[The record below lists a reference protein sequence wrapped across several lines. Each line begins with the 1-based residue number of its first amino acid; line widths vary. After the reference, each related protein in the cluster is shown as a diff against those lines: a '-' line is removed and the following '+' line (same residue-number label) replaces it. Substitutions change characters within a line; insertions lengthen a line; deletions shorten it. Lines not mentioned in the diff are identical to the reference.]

1 MPVDERTF
9 MADVAGWVSAILER
23 RQDLPYSRA
32 RVEEHGVGNRKRHDF
47 VLYRRGI
54 QRVALSGE
62 AKMPDSPKGKS
73 PLDGE
78 LVEDAYE
85 KASRR
90 GTPYYFTWNVRD
102 FALFQTH
109 QEGVPFMDRLIEGPQ
124 HVVDI
129 SVSDDVRRPEIE
141 AQVKSFWEDFLARFA
156 DLEAGRR
163 PLENLPLDRR
173 FILRLEND
181 LSEPIAVTLAAL
193 EDKYGKDADF
203 RARLDAWM
211 VSEQGWE
218 GSTDFELLR
227 QNLDRSAHLSCYVL
241 VTRLVFYQVLRRRFT
256 VLASLGSSQAGSSE
270 ELFRFLSARFSEAI
284 TYSRDYE
291 TILTAEDLGSTLP
304 FLASEAHRSW
314 HTVVNSIED
323 FDFSRLDF
331 EIIGQLYERL
341 IGESERRKYGQFYTI
356 PEVVDIINAFCI
368 RSTTDEVLDPACGGG
383 TFLVRAYARKRAL
396 AERANQEQS
405 HQQLIGQIFGV
416 DVAAFAAQL
425 ATINL
430 AVRHLSDE
438 ANYPRVA
445 RADFFYA
452 EAGVPLYHVPLT
464 GNAVR
469 DIALRDLDAVVGNPP
484 YLRQERLAT
493 DYKTK
498 LANLLRNDWP
508 GMRRLSGRSDIYAY
522 FFAHAGALL
531 KPGGYLGFVTSIG
544 WLDTDY
550 GFRLQEFFLKNFKI
564 IAVLESQV
572 EKWFEDARVTTAVTI
587 LQREPDE
594 EARHS
599 NLVRSIQLR
608 KPLREIYSEAL
619 HGPVSEQSEAARQAD
634 MDAVRELIE
643 DITGDQTTDYWRVRV
658 LTQGELWSAGSK
670 VRLTIE
676 DDAEEAEQERA
687 ATGPAEYQGG
697 KWGQY
702 VRAPDVWFELLDHAG
717 GRMVPLHELAE
728 IRRGFTSGVDKF
740 YCVRDVTDVELR
752 RQPDPAA
759 FRAKWGITPKDLKQ
773 LRIVGAGDRSLHLV
787 EARFLEPEFHSLMEA
802 KAPVIRAADVGR
814 RVINAPVSRAALRGT
829 KLADYVRYAEERE
842 WHVGPTV
849 ASRAQVRPWYDLG
862 LRPKAE
868 RAEMFWPKSQ
878 QYRHI
883 VPWNEEALPG
893 NDNLYDVWA
902 TDDVD
907 KRLLWAVLNCTVVAL
922 AKHQFGRA
930 AGIEGN
936 LKTGVVDVNMMLVP
950 DVRQASSA
958 AQGRAIAAAERMTK
972 RLSARTL
979 PEELSLADR
988 QELDDSVLEMLGF
1001 TDAKER
1007 LAVRSRLYVA
1017 LTTLYAATRD
1027 RELVAQKDRLRS
1039 KRKGQMTP
1047 AEMADELW
1055 EGHHPSLNLL
1065 KFPDDS
1071 LHHQS
1076 RGQPLDLP
1084 PGPVEVGTAMLET
1097 GRRLRAGTIRV
1108 GGPTGEVLEV
1118 GSVARARFAQAAS
1131 LCGIYGTLTMPDDT
1145 TCEEAIHAFETYRKE
1160 LAQQF
1165 SVLASQR
1172 TRDERKQRAITETL
1186 IRKALAW
1193 SRVGETS

>member
-9 MADVAGWVSAILER
+9 MADVAGWVTAILQR
-23 RQDLPYSRA
+23 RDDLPYSHA
-32 RVEEHGVGNRKRHDF
+32 RVEEHGVGNNKRQDF
-47 VLYRRGI
+47 VLYRRSI

-73 PLDGE
+73 SLDGE

-90 GTPYYFTWNVRD
+90 GTPYYFTWNVRE

-109 QEGVPFMDRLIEGPQ
+109 QEGVPFMDRGVEGPQ
-124 HVVDI
+124 EVVDI
-129 SVSDDVRRPEIE
+129 RFSDDVRRPEVE
-141 AQVKSFWEDFLARFA
+141 AQIKKWWEEFLQRFA

-181 LSEPIAVTLAAL
+181 LSEPIAGTLAAL
-193 EDKYGKDADF
+193 EDKYSNDADF

-218 GSTDFELLR
+218 VSTDPKLLR
-227 QNLDRSAHLSCYVL
+227 QNLDRAAHLSCYVL
-241 VTRLVFYQVLRRRFT
+241 ITRLVFYQVLRRRFT
-256 VLASLGSSQAGSSE
+256 VLASLGSAQAGSSE
-270 ELFRFLSARFSEAI
+270 ELFRSLSARLSEAI

-291 TILTAEDLGSTLP
+291 TILKAEDLGSTLP
-304 FLASEAHRSW
+304 FVAPEAHRSW
-314 HTVVNSIED
+314 HTVINSIED

-341 IGESERRKYGQFYTI
+341 IGESERRKYGQFYTV
-356 PEVVDIINAFCI
+356 PEVVDLINAFCI
-368 RSTTDEVLDPACGGG
+368 RSPADRVLDPACGGG

-396 AERANQEQS
+396 AERAHQEQS

-416 DVAAFAAQL
+416 DRAAFPAQL
-425 ATINL
+425 ATMNL

-438 ANYPRVA
+438 ANYPLVA
-445 RADFFYA
+445 REDFFDA
-452 EAGVPLYHVPLT
+452 QVGGAPLYHVPLT

-469 DIALRDLDAVVGNPP
+469 DIALGDLDAVVGNPP
-484 YLRQERLAT
+484 YLRQEGLAP
-493 DYKTK
+493 DYKNR
-498 LANLLRNDWP
+498 LVNILRNDWP
-508 GMRRLSGRSDIYAY
+508 GIRPLSGRSDIYAY

-550 GFRLQEFFLKNFKI
+550 GFRLQEFFLKNFRI

-587 LQREPDE
+587 LQREPNQA
-594 EARHS
+594 ARHS
-599 NLVRSIQLR
+599 NLVRFIQLR

-643 DITGDQTTDYWRVRV
+643 DITNDQTTDYWRVRV
-658 LTQGELWSAGSK
+658 LTQGELWAAGSAA
-670 VRLTIE
+670 RLTHAE
-676 DDAEEAEQERA
+676 GGAEEQEQEELP
-687 ATGPAEYQGG
+687 TVPAEYQGG

-717 GRMVPLHELAE
+717 SRMAPLQSLAE
-728 IRRGFTSGVDKF
+728 IRFGFKTGVDKF
-740 YCVRDVTDVELR
+740 FCVRDVTDEELR
-752 RQPDPAA
+752 RQPDPVV
-759 FRAKWGITPKDLKQ
+759 FHAKWGITPKDLKQ
-773 LRIVGAGDRSLHLV
+773 VRIVRDGEGGLHLL

-802 KAPVIRAADVGR
+802 KSPVIRAADVGR

-849 ASRAQVRPWYDLG
+849 ASRAQVRPWYDLS
-862 LRPKAE
+862 LRPRSE
-868 RAEMFWPKSQ
+868 RAQMFWSNAQ

-883 VPWNEEALPG
+883 VTWNEDSLPC
-893 NDNLYDVWA
+893 NDNLFELWA
-902 TDDVD
+902 HERVD
-907 KRLLWAVLNCTVVAL
+907 SRLLWAVLNSTVVAISR
-922 AKHQFGRA
+922 HQFGRP
-930 AGIEGN
+930 AGIEGH
-936 LKTGVVDVNMMLVP
+936 LKTQVVDVNMMLVP
-950 DVRQASSA
+950 DARMTDAVVSA
-958 AQGRAIAAAERMTK
+958 RAVAAAERMAK

-979 PEELSLADR
+979 PEEFSLAER
-988 QELDDSVLEMLGF
+988 QELDDAVLEMLGYSD
-1001 TDAKER
+1001 TKER
-1007 LAVRSRLYVA
+1007 HAVRTRLYAA
-1017 LTTLYAATRD
+1017 LTTLYAATRA

-1055 EGHHPSLNLL
+1055 EGHHSSLNLL
-1065 KFPDDS
+1065 KFPDDF
-1071 LHHQS
+1071 LRRQS
-1076 RGQPLDLP
+1076 RGQPLGLP
-1084 PGPVEVGTAMLET
+1084 PGPVEVGNAMLET
-1097 GRRLRAGTIRV
+1097 GKRLRAGTIRV
-1108 GGPTGEVLEV
+1108 GGPTGEVLDV

-1131 LCGIYGTLTMPDDT
+1131 LCGIYGTLTMPDDAA
-1145 TCEEAIHAFETYRKE
+1145 CEEAIHAFETYRKD
-1160 LAQQF
+1160 LSQQF
-1165 SVLASQR
+1165 AVLASQR
-1172 TRDERKQRAITETL
+1172 TRDERKQRAIGE
-1186 IRKALAW
+1186 ALMRRALGW
-1193 SRVGETS
+1193 RRA